1 MAELNS
7 GIAFAFR
14 HCWQKLQYKMKD
26 HQADELCCP
35 TSSQKAVDAWNC
47 NEMDGFYESELGQ
60 YDKDKT
66 QFCFNT
72 QINFYL

>member
-1 MAELNS
+1 
-7 GIAFAFR
+7 
-14 HCWQKLQYKMKD
+14 MKD

-47 NEMDGFYESELGQ
+47 NEMDGFYESEQGQ